1 MKRQTR
7 KPIPA
12 RRTPGQT
19 SSAPAVIHRNTGEK
33 SNTSERITDRFRS
46 KDKITFGTWN
56 VETLWRD
63 GRLGELCHELKH
75 YKWNVIGLS
84 EVRRKGL
91 GEINSDDGH
100 KLFYCGRDDKHEHGV
115 GFLVHRDTAKS
126 VIGCNFISSRL
137 IEFPFNITLFQA
149 YAPTSDYSD
158 EDIEIFYQ
166 DIQENFDKAQK
177 KDIRIILGDFNARV
191 GKDTAKDWPKQQGP
205 HCNVTTNDRG
215 LRLLE
220 FANYNDLVIA
230 NTLGKHK
237 KSRTMTWH
245 HPNGVNHGQI
255 DYILVPNRFKSS
267 VYTGRTRKF
276 PRPDVASPHDLVMT
290 TFRLKLRRMAKP
302 QYTRLKFDLEKLQ
315 DPLVADQFRAS
326 IGGKFGPLLLFGNDS
341 DLESNIETFENA
353 TIETA
358 NEILGKK
365 TSKKKAWVTS
375 EVLSLCDKRRDLKE
389 KKKSCPQAKKEYSK
403 INKLV
408 KKEMVKAKEKWIQEQ
423 CEDIETNLMK
433 NNSKKA
439 YDTVKTL
446 AKPKQSKVNTIKDK
460 KGETIIERSKILER
474 WTEYCSELYN
484 YEVQGDA
491 RVLNTPESQ
500 SDVSV
505 DLILKSEIEEA
516 IKC

>member
-1 MKRQTR
+1 MSLILST
-7 KPIPA
+7 A
-12 RRTPGQT
+12 GSTRRTLETPAPRGLRQWEVAVSVLHCWAIDGGEHRDASS
-19 SSAPAVIHRNTGEK
+19 SSARADEL
-33 SNTSERITDRFRS
+33 SNSQ
-46 KDKITFGTWN
+46 
-56 VETLWRD
+56 
-63 GRLGELCHELKH
+63 RL
-75 YKWNVIGLS
+75 N
-84 EVRRKGL
+84 
-91 GEINSDDGH
+91 
-100 KLFYCGRDDKHEHGV
+100 
-115 GFLVHRDTAKS
+115 A
-126 VIGCNFISSRL
+126 
-137 IEFPFNITLFQA
+137 QA

-177 KDIRIILGDFNARV
+177 KDIKIILGDFNARV

-245 HPNGVNHGQI
+245 HPDGVNHGQI

-267 VYTGRTRKF
+267 VYTGRTRTF

-326 IGGKFGPLLLFGNDS
+326 IGGKFGPLLLFDNDT
-341 DLESNIETFENA
+341 DLESNIDTFEKA

-365 TSKKKAWVTS
+365 TTKKKAWVTS
-375 EVLSLCDKRRDLKE
+375 EVLSLCDKGRDLKE
-389 KKKSCPQAKKEYSK
+389 KNKSCPQAKKEHSK

-446 AKPKQSKVNTIKDK
+446 TKPKQSKVNTIKDK
-460 KGETIIERSKILER
+460 KG
-474 WTEYCSELYN
+474 
-484 YEVQGDA
+484 
-491 RVLNTPESQ
+491 
-500 SDVSV
+500 
-505 DLILKSEIEEA
+505 
-516 IKC
+516 